1 MERKS
6 WVVGVVVIGLGLVL
20 NACSS
25 KKPEISSSVQ
35 EDTALL
41 QVLDGMKRSF
51 LPIFCQDGTFFRE
64 CYSVTP
70 TECEAEG
77 IKAMDDCLNPMKM
90 EIAQKIKQN
99 ASAEE
104 GRVMGEKAGSCSAIK
119 LKERL
124 QAKWINSEKCNDP
137 TQWQ

>member
-1 MERKS
+1 MKRAS
-6 WVVGVVVIGLGLVL
+6 WVVGAVIVLGFAL

-25 KKPEISSSVQ
+25 KKPETSSPSVQ
-35 EDTALL
+35 EDPAVL

-51 LPIFCQDGTFFRE
+51 LPLFCQDGTFFRE
-64 CYSVTP
+64 CYSVSP
-70 TECEAEG
+70 TECEAEAG
-77 IKAMDDCLNPMKM
+77 KAMDDCLNPMKM

-99 ASAEE
+99 ASAAE
-104 GRVMGEKAGSCSAIK
+104 GKVMGEKAGSCSAIK
-119 LKERL
+119 FKERL